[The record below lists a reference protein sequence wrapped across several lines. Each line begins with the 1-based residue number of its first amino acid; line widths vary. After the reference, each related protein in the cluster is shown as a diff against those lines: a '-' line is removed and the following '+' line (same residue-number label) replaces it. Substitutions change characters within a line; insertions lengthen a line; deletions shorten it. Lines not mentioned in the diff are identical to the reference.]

1 MENKRVRRKEL
12 VPRHGP
18 ALPSLH
24 GKHPADEGEVTTS
37 FLCVREVTA
46 KQR

>member
-1 MENKRVRRKEL
+1 MENKRVRRGSWL
-12 VPRHGP
+12 LCTGP
-18 ALPSLH
+18 ALPRYRYA
-24 GKHPADEGEVTTS
+24 PAGEGEVTTS